1 MANDKSFNRDTNVQS
16 QGLHAV
22 ITKFQ
27 FIVTL
32 LTVKNCTGYTKA
44 LSSSLQ
50 ERAQDVR
57 ANRSVDDVRTALEKV
72 LSRVSGD
79 FSSWYKKASEIAA
92 AVKVDPSLPRV
103 CNRQRNRD
111 NVPAETPEE
120 YYRRSLGIPYLE
132 ELVAQLQARFSS
144 LGKICAEGL
153 HLIPPIICQDR
164 EPELRLQD
172 KIQRFVRTYP
182 VDLASPLG
190 FNVELALWEK
200 KWRRLPTNHP
210 STVQDTLKV
219 CIEQD
224 YPNVYALLKVLRTIG
239 VTSCEAERA
248 NSELTYLKTYLR
260 ATMTQSRM
268 NG

>member
-1 MANDKSFNRDTNVQS
+1 M
-16 QGLHAV
+16 
-22 ITKFQ
+22 
-27 FIVTL
+27 
-32 LTVKNCTGYTKA
+32 KNCMGYTKA
-44 LSSSLQ
+44 LSCSLQ
-50 ERAQDVR
+50 GRAQDVVR
-57 ANRSVDDVRTALEKV
+57 AYKSVGDVRIALEEV
-72 LSRVSGD
+72 WSRVSGE
-79 FSSWYKKASEIAA
+79 FSSWYKEACEIAA

-120 YYRRSLGIPYLE
+120 NNRRSLAIFYLE
-132 ELVAQLQARFSS
+132 EHVAQLQARLPS

-153 HLIPPIICQDR
+153 HLIPSIIRQDR
-164 EPELRLQD
+164 EPEMRLQD
-172 KIQRFVRTYP
+172 EIQRFVRTYL
-182 VDLASPLG
+182 VDLANPLG
-190 FNVELALWEK
+190 VNVDLALWER

-210 STVQDTLKV
+210 STAQDTLKA

-224 YPNVYALLKVLRTIG
+224 YPNVYALLKVLCTIG

-268 NG
+268 NIRISSDACSLRIRRRCRRCCRYVC